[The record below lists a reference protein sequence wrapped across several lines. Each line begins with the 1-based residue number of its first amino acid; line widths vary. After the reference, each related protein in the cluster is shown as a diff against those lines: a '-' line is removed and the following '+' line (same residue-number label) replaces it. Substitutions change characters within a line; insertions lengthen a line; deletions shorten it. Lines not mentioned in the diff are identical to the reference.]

1 MPNPSPDGL
10 RPPDN
15 IDLNDPEI
23 AEYYHRL
30 DGRVKARKRR
40 LLGTITLA
48 LLLLAVGFPA
58 YSSFL
63 LLVAIFS
70 GLGIGWV
77 E

>member
-1 MPNPSPDGL
+1 MPNPSPNDL

-23 AEYYHRL
+23 AEYYYRL
-30 DGRVKARKRR
+30 DGRVKARKKR
-40 LLGTITLA
+40 LLGVITLV
-48 LLLLAVGFPA
+48 LLLLAVAFPA
-58 YSSFL
+58 YSSYF

-77 E
+77 D